1 MGSKAEKK
9 VVVAGK
15 YCVGKTALVTRFTKN
30 RFCELSPYQPTIGAA
45 FVAKRVI
52 VGTKC
57 VNLGIWV
64 SQEIIS
70 WGKLNSTKLL

>member
-30 RFCELSPYQPTIGAA
+30 RFCELSPYQP
-45 FVAKRVI
+45 
-52 VGTKC
+52 VG
-57 VNLGIWV
+57 
-64 SQEIIS
+64 
-70 WGKLNSTKLL
+70 LN